1 MLEELNNIH
10 CVVTHNSTAAVD
22 AATYG
27 IPVFLTSDLCLA
39 WDIGAHDLKQIEN
52 PVMPDRTQWL
62 HDLAYANWT
71 LQEVRDG
78 TVWRFMKPHVEK
90 LI

>member
-1 MLEELNNIH
+1 M
-10 CVVTHNSTAAVD
+10 D

-27 IPVFLTSDLCLA
+27 IPVFLTSGLCLA

-78 TVWRFMKPHVEK
+78 TVWRFMKPQVEK

>member
-1 MLEELNNIH
+1 
-10 CVVTHNSTAAVD
+10 
-22 AATYG
+22 
-27 IPVFLTSDLCLA
+27 
-39 WDIGAHDLKQIEN
+39 
-52 PVMPDRTQWL
+52 MPDRTQWL

-78 TVWRFMKPHVEK
+78 TVWRFMKPQVEK